1 MNTFTAKKAAGSH
14 RYLPIGLITNQP
26 SSIFT
31 QYVPGSGV
39 GANNIS
45 NRRAKLIHS
54 TPKTPFCNNKSSILG
69 LYTKGGTN
77 KSTINSHI
85 HKFTLF
91 T

>member
-26 SSIFT
+26 ASIFN

-39 GANNIS
+39 GASNKS
-45 NRRAKLIHS
+45 NRRAKLIHA

-77 KSTINSHI
+77 IPSINSHYLN
-85 HKFTLF
+85 KYFF
-91 T
+91 